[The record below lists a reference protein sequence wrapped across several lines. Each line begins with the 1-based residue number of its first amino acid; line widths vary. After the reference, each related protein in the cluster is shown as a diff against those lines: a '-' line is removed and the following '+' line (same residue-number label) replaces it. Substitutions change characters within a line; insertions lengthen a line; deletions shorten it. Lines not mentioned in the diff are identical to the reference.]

1 MVVNPAGY
9 VPIFD
14 GGNPRIIT
22 AVTAIGVTGGQIVYF
37 SGAVASI
44 SSGLNS
50 FVAKDIVVIGAASGT
65 LFNGVVVTPGLT
77 ASGTENYVGVA
88 IDGIVISTAA
98 GAIAAG
104 DCVACNGA
112 DALILLGSSTVDMN
126 TKKVGR
132 AVISAGSEGYC
143 AWQINP

>member
-37 SGAVASI
+37 SGAVAAV

-50 FVAKDIVVIGAASGT
+50 FVAKDIVVKGVASGT
-65 LFNGVVVTPGLT
+65 LFNGVIITPGLT
-77 ASGTENYVGVA
+77 ASGTESYVGVA
-88 IDGIVISTAA
+88 VDGAIISTAA
-98 GAIAAG
+98 GTIMAG
-104 DCVACNGA
+104 ECVACNGD

-126 TKKVGR
+126 TKKIGR
-132 AVISAGSEGYC
+132 AITAAGSEQYIV
-143 AWQINP
+143 WQINP

>member
-22 AVTAIGVTGGQIVYF
+22 AVTCIGVTGGQIVYF
-37 SGAVASI
+37 SGAIASI

-50 FVAKDIVVIGAASGT
+50 FVAKDIVVKGPASGT
-65 LFNGVVVTPGLT
+65 LFNGIVITPGTT
-77 ASGTENYVGVA
+77 ASGTESYVGVA
-88 IDGIVISTAA
+88 IDGIVISTSA

-104 DCVACNGA
+104 DCIAANGD
-112 DALILLGSSTVDMN
+112 DAVILLGSSTADMN

-132 AVISAGSEGYC
+132 AVVSAGSEGYC